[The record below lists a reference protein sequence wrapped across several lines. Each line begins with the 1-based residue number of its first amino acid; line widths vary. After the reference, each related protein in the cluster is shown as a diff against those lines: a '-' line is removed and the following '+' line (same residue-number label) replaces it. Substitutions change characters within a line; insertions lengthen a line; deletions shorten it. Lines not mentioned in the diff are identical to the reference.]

1 LKVGAENLL
10 DFCES
15 CWRKIFMT
23 KKNLLKSSL
32 RELTIRNLGVIDSAE
47 VEFKSGLTVITG
59 ETGAGKTMVLTAL
72 NLILGGK
79 SDTDFVRTGQERLL
93 VSGRF
98 ELGDSLSSIIE
109 DMGGIVED
117 NELIINRSVTNQGKS
132 KISLGG
138 AVSSATQVG
147 EFAENLIEIHAQAS
161 SARLSKPIV
170 QLQLLDSFAGH
181 GKLLLEFLS
190 FYEEH
195 LILRR
200 RISDL
205 EKQLAVR
212 ELEIAKLEDIVKD
225 FERVKPQPDEL
236 VKLDNEINKL
246 GSVEELNSGILQ
258 ALAAINDEDNSAVT
272 ALGISK
278 KLLEGLKGKDSNLD
292 SLIEDQSESIYNLLE
307 VIGKLE
313 RYLSGLEADP
323 ARFDF
328 LQLRKSELLA
338 LVKKYGKGSDREIAY
353 ENLLV
358 ESAQAGSRLADLQG
372 GDLRLEE
379 LKREAEAKF
388 KEVAFSA
395 KKLSKSRMDWAMKLS
410 DAITNELTLLAMP
423 NASLLV
429 AVAENDLNEPKSY
442 SNNGVNEV
450 SFLFT
455 SHKDGKLL
463 PISKAASGGELSRVM
478 LAVEVVL
485 AKNSPVGTYIFDEV
499 DSGVGGKAAVEVGKR
514 LSMLAKNSQ
523 VIVVTHLAQVASW
536 ADNHLVVSKSETG
549 SVTQS
554 DITEVSGPERR
565 REIARLLSGQD
576 ESISA
581 QEHAGELLDMVA
593 KASAEMIG

>member
-1 LKVGAENLL
+1 
-10 DFCES
+10 
-15 CWRKIFMT
+15 MT
-23 KKNLLKSSL
+23 KKNVLKSSL

-79 SDTDFVRTGQERLL
+79 SDSDFVRTGQERLL

-109 DMGGIVED
+109 DIGGIVED

-161 SARLSKPIV
+161 SARLSKPLV

-181 GKLLLEFLS
+181 GKLLDEFS
-190 FYEEH
+190 SYYEEH

-212 ELEIAKLEDIVKD
+212 ELEIAKLEGIVKD
-225 FERVKPQPDEL
+225 FERVKPQPEEL
-236 VKLDNEINKL
+236 VQLDNEINKL

-353 ENLLV
+353 ENLLI
-358 ESAQAGSRLADLQG
+358 ESEQAGSRLADLQG

-379 LKREAEAKF
+379 LKREAETKF
-388 KEVAFSA
+388 KEVAVSA
-395 KKLSKSRMDWAMKLS
+395 KKLSKSRMDWATKLS

-429 AVAENDLNEPKSY
+429 AVTENDLNEPKSY
-442 SNNGVNEV
+442 SNNGANEV
-450 SFLFT
+450 NFLFT

-576 ESISA
+576 ESVSA